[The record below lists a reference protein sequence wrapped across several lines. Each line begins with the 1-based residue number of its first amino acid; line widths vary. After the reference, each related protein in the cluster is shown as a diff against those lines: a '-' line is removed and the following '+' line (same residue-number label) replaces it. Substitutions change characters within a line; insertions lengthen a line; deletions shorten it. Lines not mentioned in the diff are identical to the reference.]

1 MIKKN
6 PLDKR
11 DEFQVTCIW
20 CGKKIRADQH
30 EDSTGECL
38 QCFYRILSE
47 NLLSQPRTFAGEFV
61 SER

>member
-1 MIKKN
+1 MKKKPAVREN
-6 PLDKR
+6 
-11 DEFQVTCIW
+11 EFQVVCIW
-20 CGKKIRADQH
+20 CGKKIRTDKH

-47 NLLSQPRTFAGEFV
+47 KLLSQPRTFAGEFV

>member
-1 MIKKN
+1 MKKK
-6 PLDKR
+6 PAIR
-11 DEFQVTCIW
+11 SEFKVVCVW
-20 CGKKIRADQH
+20 CGKKIRTDEH

-47 NLLSQPRTFAGEFV
+47 KLLSQPRTFPSEFV